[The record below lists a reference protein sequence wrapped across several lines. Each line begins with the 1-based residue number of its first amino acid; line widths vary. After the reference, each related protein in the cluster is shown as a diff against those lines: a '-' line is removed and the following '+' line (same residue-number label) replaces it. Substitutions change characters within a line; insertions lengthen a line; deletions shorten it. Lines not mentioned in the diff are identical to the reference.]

1 MKYPNAKTDAA
12 KHSVSGY
19 HYFKKIY
26 SFMDSHCIMGEMFL
40 EYLKVACKE
49 NGELSG
55 TVLCDFCSTREQCC
69 EEIEH
74 VARPFPENEID
85 GHHYLP
91 LSKTPANNRL
101 VDDYMPRVQ
110 LKAEYVSGQCS
121 LDDPTSIS
129 KFAREFVV
137 AEGCVKDY
145 LEHLTLL
152 DLKKDKRK
160 KERLAKKL
168 AEASKT
174 YQEYDWNATFK
185 DGSPSK
191 QTTAVIDKYL
201 RHHGLRTASNKRAK
215 LMEVRRHIIQ
225 RQIQGFTQEEGSPL
239 GSSENEEEY
248 LSSDDKSVQTDC
260 VLA

>member
-19 HYFKKIY
+19 HYCKKIY

-55 TVLCDFCSTREQCC
+55 TVLCDFCSTREQCY

-110 LKAEYVSGQCS
+110 VKAEYVSGQCS

-168 AEASKT
+168 AEANKT

-185 DGSPSK
+185 DGFPSK
-191 QTTAVIDKYL
+191 QTTAVIDKHL
-201 RHHGLRTASNKRAK
+201 RHHGLRTASNKRCKANGGAK
-215 LMEVRRHIIQ
+215 AHYSTTDTGFYTRRGKST
-225 RQIQGFTQEEGSPL
+225 RQ
-239 GSSENEEEY
+239 
-248 LSSDDKSVQTDC
+248 
-260 VLA
+260 

>member
-1 MKYPNAKTDAA
+1 
-12 KHSVSGY
+12 
-19 HYFKKIY
+19 
-26 SFMDSHCIMGEMFL
+26 
-40 EYLKVACKE
+40 
-49 NGELSG
+49 
-55 TVLCDFCSTREQCC
+55 
-69 EEIEH
+69 
-74 VARPFPENEID
+74 
-85 GHHYLP
+85 
-91 LSKTPANNRL
+91 
-101 VDDYMPRVQ
+101 MPRVQ

-248 LSSDDKSVQTDC
+248 LSSDDGSVQTDC
-260 VLA
+260 VLG